1 MFRNFIYNYIINSLY
16 SAVLADSADPAMAES
31 LPTIHDNKTIATSN
45 SPQKPETLASGN
57 SGSKESNIDFKVIYN
72 KKKYD
77 VSLSPDMD
85 IGALKTHLQPIIDI
99 PPAMMKVTNI

>member
-1 MFRNFIYNYIINSLY
+1 
-16 SAVLADSADPAMAES
+16 MAQS
-31 LPTIHDNKTIATSN
+31 LPTNHDNKIVATSN
-45 SPQKPETLASGN
+45 LPQKLDTLASGN

-85 IGALKTHLQPIIDI
+85 IGALKTHLQPIINI
-99 PPAMMKVTNI
+99 PPAMMKVNY